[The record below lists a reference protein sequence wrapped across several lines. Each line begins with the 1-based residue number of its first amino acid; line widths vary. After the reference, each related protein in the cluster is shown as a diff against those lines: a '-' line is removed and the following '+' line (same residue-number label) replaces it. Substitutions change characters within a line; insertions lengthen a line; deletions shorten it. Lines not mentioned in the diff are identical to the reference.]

1 MALGFVQSS
10 VGLYLNILSEVFLLS
25 FLTGFGANMLYST
38 NNNYW
43 LCPEALSRLNVVI
56 RHPNALEPDNIMA
69 YDNAVSAL
77 GKICQFHRDSID
89 SAQVFPSSPPPP
101 PPPPPQPKNQKQK
114 RKRKFNK

>member
-10 VGLYLNILSEVFLLS
+10 VGLYLNILSEVSLIS
-25 FLTGFGANMLYST
+25 SLTGFGANMLYST
-38 NNNYW
+38 NNNYG

-89 SAQVFPSSPPPP
+89 SAQVFPSLSPLPSPPPG
-101 PPPPPQPKNQKQK
+101 PPPQPKK
-114 RKRKFNK
+114 